1 MLAQRGGSRESVFSD
16 IFYLALPVSFPRST
30 DLGNLLIF
38 NNFDRYC
45 FLQMLFTAL
54 DVTIFCQRNELV
66 LLKSFGCS
74 LCLRI

>member
-1 MLAQRGGSRESVFSD
+1 MK
-16 IFYLALPVSFPRST
+16 VSFNTYFTLHYLSHPEG
-30 DLGNLLIF
+30 LENLLIF

-66 LLKSFGCS
+66 LKSYGCS
-74 LCLRI
+74 LCLCI